1 MQREYTERRYVAS
14 LHRPASIQLPPA
26 CGTTVR
32 SSYAL
37 DDLRRNLPH

>member
-1 MQREYTERRYVAS
+1 MQRENDTLVLYT
-14 LHRPASIQLPPA
+14 PASIQLPPA

-32 SSYAL
+32 FSYAL